1 MPTDTNLAVVILAAG
16 QGKRMQDPTKPKV
29 LYELADKPLV
39 GHVLDL
45 AKRLGAGRIITI
57 VGFGREKVISYIND
71 SYKGVEF
78 AIQSEQLGTG
88 HAVRQTQG
96 LLDFYSGDVLIL
108 YGDVPLTSEATL
120 KSMLATH
127 YKSGAKA
134 TVLSTM
140 IDNPTG
146 YGRIVRSSD
155 GKHLEKIVEEKDAD
169 DQIRRI
175 REINSGICII
185 DSEELFRA
193 LTEVTPNNSQKE
205 YYLTDVFT
213 ILIARHGKQ
222 AVALEVA
229 PDPIE
234 VTGVNTKEQLQE
246 LETEY
251 FTRQKN

>member
-1 MPTDTNLAVVILAAG
+1 MPTDTNLAIVILAAG

-108 YGDVPLTSEATL
+108 YGD
-120 KSMLATH
+120 
-127 YKSGAKA
+127 
-134 TVLSTM
+134 
-140 IDNPTG
+140 
-146 YGRIVRSSD
+146 
-155 GKHLEKIVEEKDAD
+155 
-169 DQIRRI
+169 
-175 REINSGICII
+175 
-185 DSEELFRA
+185 
-193 LTEVTPNNSQKE
+193 
-205 YYLTDVFT
+205 
-213 ILIARHGKQ
+213 
-222 AVALEVA
+222 
-229 PDPIE
+229 
-234 VTGVNTKEQLQE
+234 
-246 LETEY
+246 
-251 FTRQKN
+251 

>member
-1 MPTDTNLAVVILAAG
+1 
-16 QGKRMQDPTKPKV
+16 MQDPTKPKV
-29 LYELADKPLV
+29 LYELAGKPLV

-45 AKRLGAGRIITI
+45 AKKLGAGRIITI
-57 VGFGREKVISYIND
+57 VGYGREQVIEHITD

-96 LLDFYSGDVLIL
+96 LLDYYSGSVLIL
-108 YGDVPLTSEATL
+108 YGDVPLTSEETL
-120 KSMLATH
+120 KNMIATH
-127 YKSGAKA
+127 RSSGAKA
-134 TVLSTM
+134 TVLSTI

-146 YGRIVRSSD
+146 YGRIVRSKD
-155 GKHLEKIVEEKDAD
+155 KKYLERIVEEKDAND
-169 DQIRRI
+169 EIREI

-185 DSEELFRA
+185 DSGELFKA
-193 LTEVTPNNSQKE
+193 LDDVTPNNSQKE

-213 ILIARHGKQ
+213 ILIARHGKE

-234 VTGVNTKEQLQE
+234 VTGVNTKEQLME
-246 LETEY
+246 LEQE
-251 FTRQKN
+251 FFRRQKV

>member
-1 MPTDTNLAVVILAAG
+1 
-16 QGKRMQDPTKPKV
+16 MQDPTKPKV

-57 VGFGREKVISYIND
+57 VGFGREKVISYINEN
-71 SYKGVEF
+71 YKGIEF
-78 AIQSEQLGTG
+78 TIQSEQLGTG
-88 HAVRQTQG
+88 HAVAQTQG
-96 LLDFYSGDVLIL
+96 LLDFYSGNVLIL
-108 YGDVPLTSEATL
+108 YGDVPLTSDTTL
-120 KSMLATH
+120 KSLLATH
-127 YKSGAKA
+127 HSSGAKA

-140 IDNPTG
+140 KDNPTG
-146 YGRIVRSSD
+146 YGRIVRSED
-155 GKHLEKIVEEKDAD
+155 RKHLEKIVEEKDATD
-169 DQIRRI
+169 EIRKV
-175 REINSGICII
+175 REINSGICVI
-185 DSEELFRA
+185 DSAELYRG
-193 LTEVTPNNSQKE
+193 LSEVTPNNSQKE

-246 LETEY
+246 LEAEY
-251 FTRQKN
+251 FLRQKD